1 MRLRSDWIGQILQ
14 WLLWASIVLAV
25 SLTAGAQVQEYY
37 VASNGSDSASGSQ
50 AHPWLT
56 IAHADSVLSLGSS
69 GTIVHVAAGTYNT
82 SGFTTRKSGTGSNA
96 KVRFQCDVDKA
107 CKLNW
112 VGGGYWLLVGNWSQV
127 VNFEMAGNGLGST
140 AVNIQGNHTDII
152 GNYMHDFTGGGCQFA
167 GAILENGN
175 AGATIGG
182 TISRNKI
189 INVGPTS
196 GCNVMHG
203 IYAAFIGT
211 HIDNNLVGRI
221 SSFGIHSHGFGCQSV
236 ISNNTVFNAGKGG
249 IIVSLGTPTG
259 GCNIIDNV
267 TVTNNI
273 VVHSGNGNPGGGGGI
288 AFGGNL
294 SGSSC
299 ANSGVGTHILLSNNL
314 TYANGGG
321 NYNLCTG
328 AGYNPTTISG
338 SDSTVF
344 ASYEA
349 TGLGDY
355 RLKGSS
361 LALSA
366 GTSNCASGVSGCAP
380 TIDLAGAR
388 RPNPVSLGA
397 YEGASVDSPEAPAGL
412 TATVQ

>member
-1 MRLRSDWIGQILQ
+1 VRLRSDWFGQVRLC
-14 WLLWASIVLAV
+14 LLAFMALGV

-37 VASNGSDSASGSQ
+37 VATNGSDSNNGSQ

-56 IAHADSVLSLGSS
+56 IAHADSALVAGAS
-69 GTIVHVAAGTYNT
+69 GTVVHVAAGTYNT
-82 SGFTTRKSGTGSNA
+82 GGFTTRKSGTGSNA

-112 VGGGYWLLVGNWSQV
+112 TGGGYWLLVGSWSQV
-127 VNFEMAGNGLGST
+127 VNFEMAGNGSGST
-140 AVNIQGNHTDII
+140 AVNIQGSHTDVI

-182 TISRNKI
+182 TISGNKI
-189 INVGPTS
+189 VNIGPTS

-203 IYAAFIGT
+203 IYSTFIGT
-211 HIDNNLVGRI
+211 QITNNLIGRI
-221 SSFGIHSHGFGCQSV
+221 SAFGIHSHGFGCQSV

-249 IIVSLGTPTG
+249 IIVSLGTPNA
-259 GCNIIDNV
+259 GCNTVDNV

-273 VVHSGNGNPGGGGGI
+273 VVHSGGGNPGGAGGI
-288 AFGGNL
+288 SFGGNL

-299 ANSGVGTHILLSNNL
+299 ASSGVGTHILLSNNL
-314 TYANGGG
+314 TYANVGG

-328 AGYNPTTISG
+328 AGYSPTTVSG

-344 ASYEA
+344 VNYQAN
-349 TGLGDY
+349 GLGDY
-355 RLKGSS
+355 HLVPSS
-361 LALSA
+361 PANSA
-366 GTSNCASGVSGCAP
+366 GTAQCASGVSRCLP
-380 TIDLAGAR
+380 TIDLAGVPR
-388 RPNPVSLGA
+388 RSPSSLGV
-397 YEGASVDSPEAPAGL
+397 YEGRLGDVNLAAPTGL
-412 TATVQ
+412 TAVVQ